1 MGWGVR
7 NRQKASRIRVCEWLS
22 GCGRELDR
30 LGGYLLQLSERSSM
44 LSSWEQ
50 AIKKV
55 QLTVTQILGP
65 LIRAVCWW
73 EIQI

>member
-30 LGGYLLQLSERSSM
+30 LEGYLLQLSERSSM

-50 AIKKV
+50 AKE
-55 QLTVTQILGP
+55 GAAHSNP
-65 LIRAVCWW
+65 DFRPSG
-73 EIQI
+73 